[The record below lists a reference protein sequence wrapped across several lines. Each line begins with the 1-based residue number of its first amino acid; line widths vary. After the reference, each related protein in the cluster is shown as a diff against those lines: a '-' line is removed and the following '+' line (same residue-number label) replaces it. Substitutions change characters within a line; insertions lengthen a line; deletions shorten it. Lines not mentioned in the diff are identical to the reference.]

1 MIDTFEEMRRQAA
14 LRGLAPATVR
24 TYLQGPEQLLKWRG
38 RPLADIDRD
47 DIVAFFVHIV
57 TERRVAPTTHHNYL
71 MGIRFLALRVLSRPD
86 LVANLPGPRVR
97 LHPPVVPSRKEIGA
111 LLDATHDP
119 RYRLMLMFAYGAG
132 LRVTEICHLHV
143 EDVDLDRNVVHVRRG
158 KGGRSRL
165 VMLARRIA
173 EGVAEH
179 LARRATPSR
188 WLFPGTCADDAMHPR
203 NLQREIQLAR
213 RRAGLRRPIRCHTLR
228 HAFATHLLEAGAD
241 LVTIQTLLGHAS
253 IRDTVRYLHVSTA
266 RIEATPSPLDAIA
279 LR

>member
-1 MIDTFEEMRRQAA
+1 M
-14 LRGLAPATVR
+14 
-24 TYLQGPEQLLKWRG
+24 
-38 RPLADIDRD
+38 
-47 DIVAFFVHIV
+47 
-57 TERRVAPTTHHNYL
+57 
-71 MGIRFLALRVLSRPD
+71 
-86 LVANLPGPRVR
+86 ANLPGPRVR
-97 LHPPVVPSRKEIGA
+97 LHPPVVPSRKEVGA

-132 LRVTEICHLHV
+132 LRVTEICHLRV
-143 EDVDLDRNVVHVRRG
+143 DDVDLDRGVVHVRNG

-173 EGVAEH
+173 EDVVRY
-179 LARRATPSR
+179 LAARVTPSR
-188 WLFPGTCADDAMHPR
+188 WLFPGAFTDDAMHPR

-241 LVTIQTLLGHAS
+241 LVTIQTLLGHVS
-253 IRDTVRYLHVSTA
+253 IRDTVRYLHVSND
-266 RIEATPSPLDAIA
+266 RIEATPSPLDAIP